1 MWRRTKKQREHF
13 RRTWHFYRR
22 PHVMFVLILSFVS
35 AAIVAT
41 YMGTG
46 YLYITTHPFTD
57 DPNFYV
63 QTLVTNFFTN
73 NDAEEMIPI
82 IRCESRFR
90 HYDQDGSVLQNME
103 GSTAMGVAQILTS
116 AHPDP
121 KIIDRYNRKYDT
133 DIHPEELDVTTL
145 SDNLRYALILYR
157 VNGTRDWECSKL
169 I

>member
-35 AAIVAT
+35 AAIIAA

-46 YLYITTHPFTD
+46 YLYITTHPYTD

-63 QTLVTNFFTN
+63 QTLVTIFFTR

-82 IRCESRFR
+82 IKCESRFR
-90 HYDQDGSVLQNME
+90 HYNLDGSVLQNME
-103 GSTAMGVAQILTS
+103 GSSAMGVAQILTS

-121 KIIDRYNRKYDT
+121 KIIYRYNKRYGT
-133 DIHPEELDVTTL
+133 DIEARDLDVTKL
-145 SDNLRYALILYR
+145 SDNLRYALILYK
-157 VNGTRDWECSKL
+157 VNGTRDWACSKL